1 MLPPVRTDKVP
12 MQGSTS
18 ASDVRRHSAP
28 AVGTVSGPKLAR
40 PGVFPHLHSG
50 VEALVERQSVVTV
63 DLQGELRRSEK
74 EVKGNAN
81 ALRALW
87 KEIGQR
93 RVNAC
98 ALEAEVARVLS
109 EQLLQPGPMRDEF
122 ESQCAKMASLKSG
135 IGVETE
141 KGTRWLALARGLQG
155 KMDTLI
161 LEGLMEAVSPAG
173 ILFSP
178 MFGRREMDNESD
190 MSARGGPMLPPQLA
204 SMSPF

>member
-1 MLPPVRTDKVP
+1 MLPSVRLDSLP
-12 MQGSTS
+12 AQG
-18 ASDVRRHSAP
+18 SAP
-28 AVGTVSGPKLAR
+28 AAGVRRNSAPVGTVSGPKPAR
-40 PGVFPHLHSG
+40 PGVIPSLHSG
-50 VEALVERQSVVTV
+50 VEALVERQSIVTV
-63 DLQGELRRSEK
+63 DLQTELRRSEK

-93 RVNAC
+93 RVAAC
-98 ALEAEVARVLS
+98 ALEAQVATVLA
-109 EQLLQPGPMRDEF
+109 EQLLLPGPLRDEF
-122 ESQCAKMASLKSG
+122 ESQCAKMVSLKAELA
-135 IGVETE
+135 VETE

-178 MFGRREMDNESD
+178 MFGRREMDNDSE
-190 MSARGGPMLPPQLA
+190 MSARGGPMLPPHQLA

>member
-50 VEALVERQSVVTV
+50 VEALVERQTTVTV
-63 DLQGELRRSEK
+63 DLQGQLRRSEK

-122 ESQCAKMASLKSG
+122 ESQCAKMASLKAELA
-135 IGVETE
+135 VESE

-178 MFGRREMDNESD
+178 MLGRREMMDNESD
-190 MSARGGPMLPPQLA
+190 MSARGPMLAPH
-204 SMSPF
+204 MGF

>member
-1 MLPPVRTDKVP
+1 M
-12 MQGSTS
+12 G
-18 ASDVRRHSAP
+18 
-28 AVGTVSGPKLAR
+28 GPKLVR
-40 PGVFPHLHSG
+40 PGVIPTLHSG
-50 VEALVERQSVVTV
+50 VEALVERQSAVTV
-63 DLQGELRRSEK
+63 DLQTELRRSEK

-87 KEIGQR
+87 KDIGQR
-93 RVNAC
+93 RVAAC
-98 ALEAEVARVLS
+98 ALEAEVAAKLS
-109 EQLLQPGPMRDEF
+109 EQLIKPGPLRDEF
-122 ESQCAKMASLKSG
+122 ERQCAKMVSLKAELA
-135 IGVETE
+135 VETE
-141 KGTRWLALARGLQG
+141 KGTRFLALARGLQG

-190 MSARGGPMLPPQLA
+190 MSARGPMFPPQLA